1 MWNED
6 MQFYAYMVWMVVSIG
21 LFAAILTW
29 ALWPGSRE
37 HFEKYGD
44 IPLRDDGDEAQS

>member
-1 MWNED
+1 MWNEN
-6 MQFYAYMVWMVVSIG
+6 MQFYAYMAWMVVSIG
-21 LFAAILTW
+21 LFTAILAW

>member
-6 MQFYAYMVWMVVSIG
+6 MQFYAYMVWMAVSIL
-21 LFAAILTW
+21 LFTVIMAW

-37 HFEKYGD
+37 RFEKYGD
-44 IPLRDDGDEAQS
+44 IPLRDDEDEAQS